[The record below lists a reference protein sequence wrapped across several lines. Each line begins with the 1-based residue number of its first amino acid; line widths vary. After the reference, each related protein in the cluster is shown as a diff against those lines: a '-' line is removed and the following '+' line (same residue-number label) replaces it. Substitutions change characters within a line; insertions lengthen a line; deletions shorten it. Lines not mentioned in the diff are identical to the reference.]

1 MTPFASAL
9 LTVVL
14 LAANAFFV
22 GAEFALISARRTRVE
37 PLATSGSRPARIT
50 LFAMGHVSLMM
61 AGAQLG
67 ITVCSLALGA
77 VAEPMIAATIEIP
90 LHAVGVPDSW
100 LHPIAL
106 VIALSLVTYLHVVLG
121 EMVPKNIAIAGPER
135 LAMALSPVLVALVT
149 LLLPLLWVLNG
160 LANLVLRLI
169 RVTPRDEVA
178 SAFTGDEVAD
188 LVAESR
194 RSGLIDRDDERLV
207 LGALTFT
214 ERDVR
219 SVLIPMGRVATLDE
233 SLPVADAAAAAAR
246 LGFSRFP
253 VRDATGAPCGYI
265 HIKDLR
271 VEDPDRRGRRLGTQ
285 VVRPLPQVAATDSLR
300 TALQVM
306 QRAKAHLALV
316 TGPGADAATDG
327 AADGAAEP
335 IGAAGNGGGRAGAR
349 AGSHEGAAT
358 TPLGVVT
365 LEDVLEELIGTVL
378 DDSRSPASE

>member
-1 MTPFASAL
+1 MSPAASVL

-37 PLATSGSRPARIT
+37 PLARAGSRRARIT
-50 LFAMGHVSLMM
+50 LFAMEHVSLMM

-77 VAEPMIAATIEIP
+77 VAEPTVAATIEVP

-121 EMVPKNIAIAGPER
+121 EMVPKNVAIAGPER
-135 LAMALSPVLVALVT
+135 LALSCSPVLVALVG

-178 SAFTGDEVAD
+178 SAFTGDEVAE

-194 RSGLIDRDDERLV
+194 RSGLIDPEDERLV

-214 ERDVR
+214 ERDVG
-219 SVLIPMGRVATLDE
+219 SVLIPMDRVATLDD
-233 SLPVADAAAAAAR
+233 SLTVAEAAAVAAR
-246 LGFSRFP
+246 HGFSRLP
-253 VRDATGAPCGYI
+253 VRDTTGAPCGYL
-265 HIKDLR
+265 HIKDLP
-271 VEDPDRRGRRLGTQ
+271 VEDPASRGKRLRAHGI
-285 VVRPLPQVAATDSLR
+285 RPLPQVAAEDSLR
-300 TALQVM
+300 AALRVM

-316 TGPGADAATDG
+316 GEPDA
-327 AADGAAEP
+327 
-335 IGAAGNGGGRAGAR
+335 
-349 AGSHEGAAT
+349 
-358 TPLGVVT
+358 PLGVVA

-378 DDSRSPASE
+378 DDSHED